1 MICYLASMAAASDPP
16 AAGSLLEVA
25 LAEARTGLAEGGV
38 PIGAAVF
45 DREGSLVSAGHNLCL
60 QEDDILLHAETVAIR
75 RSGRLSVYGDKVLV
89 TTLVPCWYC
98 SGLIRYLGF
107 GRVVVGDSTS
117 FPSPTLAG
125 CASPGSGSTSS
136 TMPSARR
143 SCSATSRSTPTSGT
157 ATRASQRHCSTT
169 RRRRRTVADAAG
181 LLDRR
186 SNRYQH
192 VLPLGGQS
200 TMEEA

>member
-60 QEDDILLHAETVAIR
+60 QEDDILLHAEIVAIR

-117 FPSPTLAG
+117 FPSPTLGWLRESGVRVDELDDAECTALLQRYIEEHPDVWYG
-125 CASPGSGSTSS
+125 DPGV
-136 TMPSARR
+136 
-143 SCSATSRSTPTSGT
+143 AT
-157 ATRASQRHCSTT
+157 ALLD
-169 RRRRRTVADAAG
+169 DAA
-181 LLDRR
+181 
-186 SNRYQH
+186 SAEN
-192 VLPLGGQS
+192 GG
-200 TMEEA
+200 